1 MKRIFGLAS
10 SIILLSAAAAVAQP
24 PATTGQPPAATT
36 GQKVGIATSLQRGYA
51 AIKLNL
57 TQAAEK
63 MPEADYTFQ
72 PPGTKD
78 IRPFGALFG
87 HVANAQFNQ
96 CAAAKGV
103 PNPNQG
109 NDIEKTKTA
118 KADLVKALAD
128 SFAFCDDAFSSATD
142 ETAMQFVKQG
152 PNEVTRAAVLYSV
165 IVHGNEMYGTA
176 NPYLRLKGIIP
187 PSTERAQGRG
197 RGGN

>member
-1 MKRIFGLAS
+1 MKRICCVAS
-10 SIILLSAAAAVAQP
+10 SIILLSAAAAIGQP
-24 PATTGQPPAATT
+24 PATPT
-36 GQKVGIATSLQRGYA
+36 GQKVGLATSLQRGYA
-51 AIKLNL
+51 AIKMNL

-63 MPEADYTFQ
+63 MPEADYAFQ

-78 IRPFGALFG
+78 IRQYGALFG

-109 NDIEKTKTA
+109 NDIEKTKTT

-128 SFAFCDDAFSSATD
+128 SFAFCDDAFSSVTD
-142 ETAMQFVKQG
+142 ESATQFVKQG

>member
-24 PATTGQPPAATT
+24 PAATGQPPAATT

-63 MPEADYTFQ
+63 MPEADYAFQ

-78 IRPFGALFG
+78 IRPFGALIG

-96 CAAAKGV
+96 CAAAKGM

-109 NDIEKTKTA
+109 NDIEKTKTV
-118 KADLVKALAD
+118 KVDLVKALAY

>member
-1 MKRIFGLAS
+1 MKRIVGLAS
-10 SIILLSAAAAVAQP
+10 SIILLSAAAAVPQP
-24 PATTGQPPAATT
+24 PAAAGQPPAAAT

-63 MPEADYTFQ
+63 MPEADYSFQ

-128 SFAFCDDAFSSATD
+128 SFAFCDDAFSSVTD

-176 NPYLRLKGIIP
+176 NPYMRLKGMIP